1 MYFFQIPWQFDAWPI
16 YQRTFGINSNGFQ
29 GKKGIYQ
36 CYELHCGE
44 TADHERKNI
53 EGYNSE
59 PTII

>member
-29 GKKGIYQ
+29 GKK
-36 CYELHCGE
+36 
-44 TADHERKNI
+44 DHERKNI